1 MEKDFNK
8 RQIGLL
14 KDVQLAQE
22 VCELYYV
29 QNLQVSRIVRQ
40 TGCSRSR
47 VYRIIHNFALETLDL
62 VESMKKRKELNPT
75 KK

>member
-14 KDVQLAQE
+14 KDVQFAQE

-29 QNLQVSRIVRQ
+29 QNLQS
-40 TGCSRSR
+40 
-47 VYRIIHNFALETLDL
+47 
-62 VESMKKRKELNPT
+62 VE
-75 KK
+75 

>member
-1 MEKDFNK
+1 MEKYFNK

-29 QNLQVSRIVRQ
+29 QNLQSVGYSVKQGAVEVEFTELFI
-40 TGCSRSR
+40 
-47 VYRIIHNFALETLDL
+47 TLP
-62 VESMKKRKELNPT
+62 SKP
-75 KK
+75 

>member
-29 QNLQVSRIVRQ
+29 QNLHSVGYSVKQGAVEVEFTELFI
-40 TGCSRSR
+40 
-47 VYRIIHNFALETLDL
+47 TLP
-62 VESMKKRKELNPT
+62 SKP
-75 KK
+75 

>member
-47 VYRIIHNFALETLDL
+47 VYRIINNFALETLDL
-62 VESMKKRKELNPT
+62 VESMKKRKEVNPT